1 MAKRSNQNISL
12 EGVFVKMITLSPTA
26 KDRVGTLRAQ
36 KGQPDLNLRILIT
49 AGGCS
54 GFDCQFSLDNT
65 AQDDDL
71 LLDQGDGLFV
81 VTDPASLS
89 LIQGSMVDYKTDL
102 MGSAFV
108 LKNPNAK
115 ATCGCGT
122 SFAV

>member
-1 MAKRSNQNISL
+1 ML
-12 EGVFVKMITLSPTA
+12 TLSPTA
-26 KDRVGTLRAQ
+26 KDRVLALRSQ

-65 AQDDDL
+65 AQADDVVMP
-71 LLDQGDGLFV
+71 QGDNVSV

-89 LIQGSMVDYKTDL
+89 LIEGSLVEYKTDL

>member
-1 MAKRSNQNISL
+1 
-12 EGVFVKMITLSPTA
+12 
-26 KDRVGTLRAQ
+26 
-36 KGQPDLNLRILIT
+36 
-49 AGGCS
+49 
-54 GFDCQFSLDNT
+54 
-65 AQDDDL
+65 

-89 LIQGSMVDYKTDL
+89 LIQGSVVEYKTDL